1 MISYDI
7 ANTILG
13 LILISSFVVIF
24 FFTYGSKVEGEI
36 VKKQSINIV
45 NDLMDTADH
54 VLTPEIKKNI
64 VKDIVAPDMT
74 SEDDIV
80 KKSNAILM
88 RKAFSVIGIVFV
100 IGIILVTIMSFV
112 YKFSLKDLII
122 HNLIILVFI
131 GLTEFVFLTFFAQNY
146 ITIDSSYI
154 KLRTLQS
161 VQKYAQNIDQ
171 MVWTK

>member
-45 NDLMDTADH
+45 NDLMS
-54 VLTPEIKKNI
+54 TPDRVFPSEIKKELA
-64 VKDIVAPDMT
+64 KSLSAPDMT

-80 KKSNAILM
+80 KKSNDILM
-88 RKAFSVIGIVFV
+88 RKAFSMIGVSFV
-100 IGIILVTIMSFV
+100 IGLVLVTIMSFV
-112 YKFSLKDLII
+112 YKFSLKDLIM
-122 HNLIILVFI
+122 HNLIILIFI

-161 VQKYAQNIDQ
+161 IKTFADKIN
-171 MVWTK
+171 